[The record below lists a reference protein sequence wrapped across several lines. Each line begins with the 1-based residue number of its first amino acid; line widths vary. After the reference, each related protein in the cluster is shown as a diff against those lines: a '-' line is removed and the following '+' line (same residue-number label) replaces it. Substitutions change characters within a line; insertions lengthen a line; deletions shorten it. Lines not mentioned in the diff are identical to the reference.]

1 MISSIAEIR
10 TAKRVVVKVGSSSI
24 SGENVHQIPVIVDAL
39 AALHASGCE
48 VVLVT
53 SGAIASGLVP
63 LNLVARPDDLPSQQ
77 AAAAV
82 GQNILM
88 NRWQDAL
95 DRFDIL
101 AGQVLLTAGDMEN
114 VESRT
119 NARAAM
125 DRLLEL
131 RILPIVN
138 ENDAVGTSEI
148 RFGDNDRL
156 AALVAVLV
164 DADAL
169 VLLSDVD
176 GLYTKPPHEEG
187 AQRIEWVVFGDDLGG
202 VEFGDIGAAGV
213 GTGGASTKVAAAQ
226 YAAAAGTSVFITS
239 SALVAQALDGSAVGT
254 WFEAKN

>member
-131 RILPIVN
+131 RAEVN
-138 ENDAVGTSEI
+138 GGGAKVSVNDLVVLAVAVVVSVWATRPPEVSMPRHVLALIGDAVLDVVRTALRAVVWVAVVVG
-148 RFGDNDRL
+148 L
-156 AALVAVLV
+156 LVASWSY
-164 DADAL
+164 A
-169 VLLSDVD
+169 
-176 GLYTKPPHEEG
+176 GP
-187 AQRIEWVVFGDDLGG
+187 RI
-202 VEFGDIGAAGV
+202 
-213 GTGGASTKVAAAQ
+213 
-226 YAAAAGTSVFITS
+226 AAGT
-239 SALVAQALDGSAVGT
+239 AHLRDDAVAAVTPSLDLPSIHLPWRT
-254 WFEAKN
+254 EP